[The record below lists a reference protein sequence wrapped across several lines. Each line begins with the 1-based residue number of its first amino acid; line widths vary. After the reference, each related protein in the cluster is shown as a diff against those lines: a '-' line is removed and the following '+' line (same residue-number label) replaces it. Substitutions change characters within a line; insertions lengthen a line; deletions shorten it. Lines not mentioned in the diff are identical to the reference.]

1 MIFEDQP
8 HAVHHE
14 MSSMP
19 HENFKFITNII
30 SFTGDKSFILT
41 SLQKIKNSTLCD
53 IKRNT
58 IDKFIKEYDLN
69 FGGFVENDIYS
80 HQHDNYE
87 MSPSY
92 AKKSFEKV
100 MKEQEYLNRLV
111 NILNTD

>member
-8 HAVHHE
+8 HAVHQE

-30 SFTGDKSFILT
+30 NFTGDKSFILT
-41 SLQKIKNSTLCD
+41 SLQKIKDSTLCE
-53 IKRNT
+53 IKRNA
-58 IDKFIKEYDLN
+58 IDIFIKEYALN
-69 FGGFVENDIYS
+69 FDGFVENDMYS
-80 HQHDNYE
+80 HQHESYR
-87 MSPSY
+87 MCPTY

-111 NILNTD
+111 NILNID